1 MICNLD
7 LEFRNTNGMKPIFV
21 FNLHIQDRPSSA
33 REGAKSAL
41 RLAELVVSNLFSP
54 PSLQTGS

>member
-1 MICNLD
+1 
-7 LEFRNTNGMKPIFV
+7 MKPIFV

-41 RLAELVVSNLFSP
+41 RLAELVLSGPYSDM
-54 PSLQTGS
+54 